1 MGRTEHCKPAGLA
14 ASQKL
19 GGNQAR
25 LNGFANTNVIGNQHS
40 GLGLLECHQKR
51 HKLIWAGLNGNATKR
66 TERPGTAANT
76 QSHSIS
82 QQGTG
87 AVVAGVGG
95 IWHRKRSR
103 FNQLQIGDN
112 ACHFVVEASQWSQH
126 QQFVLRLWQHNPLAA
141 PGSYQC
147 SNGKPTHEDSFPKM
161 LGYSRIV
168 ASQSSLAEKRTTDQ
182 PLSSTQLVWSLS
194 RACRVGKSCCGP
206 SI

>member
-25 LNGFANTNVIGNQHS
+25 LNSFANTHVIGNQHS
-40 GLGLLECHQKR
+40 GLWLLECYQKR
-51 HKLIWAGLNGNATKR
+51 HKLIRAGLNGEATKR

-76 QSHSIS
+76 QSHGIS

-87 AVVAGVGG
+87 AMVAGVGG
-95 IWHRKRSR
+95 IWHRKCSR
-103 FNQLQIGDN
+103 FNQLQIRDYAG
-112 ACHFVVEASQWSQH
+112 HFVVEASQWSQH
-126 QQFVLRLWQHNPLAA
+126 QQIVLRLWQHNPLAA
-141 PGSYQC
+141 PGPYEC
-147 SNGKPTHEDSFPKM
+147 SNGKAAHEDSFPKM

-194 RACRVGKSCCGP
+194 RACRVGKSCIGP